1 MLARKEEISLQLN
14 QIIDSMILALTFWLS
29 WWFRYHLPEWNFFGG
44 KPLTSVEIK
53 EFGYFLWVMAI
64 VVPFTPLVLEYL
76 GFYFDPLQKSVW
88 DSLRQVAQAF
98 VYIGVAIGG
107 AVIFLKMES
116 ASRAVLI
123 IFGCSSVVLLLLRER
138 FYQIFLRH
146 QLRTGELSQPVVLI
160 GMPEDI
166 DTVFNGIPIEQR
178 MEMDVVAR
186 FDVRETNRE
195 DLMQVLHD
203 KAVSRVIFAA
213 EHVHFNEVAD
223 ALAACELEGVEV
235 WLAADFFQTSI
246 ARPDFQM
253 IGGKPMLVFRS
264 TPEISWALL
273 LKNLF
278 DRLAALVLI
287 VATSWIWLIA
297 AIGVRMSSKGPVI
310 FRQERGGLY
319 GRPFTMYK
327 FRTMVV
333 DAEAQKAGLEEENQ
347 MSGPVFKI
355 DKDPRVFPFGSFLR
369 STSID
374 ELPQLLNV
382 LLGHMSLVGPRP
394 LPVDEVAK
402 IEQSSQRR
410 RLSVK
415 PGITCLWQI
424 GGRNRISDFD
434 EWVALDLEYIDNWSL
449 WLDTKILLKTVPVVL
464 WGSGAH

>member
-14 QIIDSMILALTFWLS
+14 QIIDSAILALTFWFS
-29 WWFRYHLPEWNFFGG
+29 WWFRYHLPEWGLFTDVN
-44 KPLTSVEIK
+44 IK

-76 GFYFDPLQKSVW
+76 GFYFDPLQKTVW
-88 DSLRQVAQAF
+88 TSLRQMAQAV
-98 VYIGVAIGG
+98 VYIGVVIGG
-107 AVIFLKMES
+107 AVIFFKMENE
-116 ASRAVLI
+116 SRAVLI
-123 IFGCSSVVLLLLRER
+123 IFPALAGTFLLLRER
-138 FYQIFLRH
+138 AYQTFLRH

-160 GMPEDI
+160 GMPEDV
-166 DTVFNGIPIEQR
+166 DVVFNGIPIEQR

-195 DLMQVLHD
+195 ELIKVLHD
-203 KAVSRVIFAA
+203 KGVSRVIFAA

-223 ALAACELEGVEV
+223 ALAACEVEGVEV

-273 LKNLF
+273 LKTIF
-278 DRLAALVLI
+278 DRLVALLLI
-287 VATSWIWLIA
+287 VLTSPIWLFA
-297 AIGVRMSSKGPVI
+297 AIGIRLSSKGPIV
-310 FRQERGGLY
+310 FRQKRGGFY

-327 FRTMVV
+327 FRTMVE
-333 DAEAQKAGLEEENQ
+333 DAEAQKLALEADNQ

-355 DKDPRVFPFGSFLR
+355 DNDPRIFKFGSFLR
-369 STSID
+369 RTSID
-374 ELPQLLNV
+374 ELPQLVNV
-382 LLGHMSLVGPRP
+382 ALGHMSLVGPRP

-424 GGRNRISDFD
+424 GGRNRITDFD

-449 WLDTKILLKTVPVVL
+449 WLDAKILLKTVPVVM
-464 WGSGAH
+464 WGAGAH

>member
-14 QIIDSMILALTFWLS
+14 QIIDSFLLAIAFCLS
-29 WWFRYHLPEWNFFGG
+29 WWFRSSLTEWADMVPIPSFG
-44 KPLTSVEIK
+44 E
-53 EFGYFLWVMAI
+53 FLWVMAI

-76 GFYFDPLQKSVW
+76 GFYFEPLQKSVW
-88 DSLRQVAQAF
+88 DSLRQMAQALI
-98 VYIGVAIGG
+98 YLGVVIGG
-107 AVIFLKMES
+107 AVIFLKMQPE
-116 ASRAVLI
+116 SRAVLL
-123 IFGCSSVVLLLLRER
+123 IFGVLAGVALLLRER
-138 FYQIFLRH
+138 AYQIFLRH
-146 QLRTGELSQPVVLI
+146 QLRTGQISQPVVLI

-166 DTVFNGIPIEQR
+166 DAVFNAIPIEQR

-186 FDVRETNRE
+186 FDVRETNRDE
-195 DLMQVLHD
+195 LIRVLHD
-203 KAVSRVIFAA
+203 KGVSRVVFAA

-223 ALAACELEGVEV
+223 ALAACEVEGVEV

-253 IGGKPMLVFRS
+253 VGGKPMLVFRS

-273 LKNLF
+273 LKNFF
-278 DRLAALVLI
+278 DRVAALVLI
-287 VATSWIWLIA
+287 LVTSPLWLIA
-297 AIGVRMSSKGPVI
+297 AVGIRMSSKGPII
-310 FRQERGGLY
+310 FKQQRGGLY

-327 FRTMVV
+327 FRTMVE
-333 DAEAQKAGLEEENQ
+333 DAESKQTDLEEANQ

-355 DKDPRVFPFGSFLR
+355 ERDPRIFAFGRFLR
-369 STSID
+369 RTSID
-374 ELPQLLNV
+374 EFPQLINV
-382 LLGHMSLVGPRP
+382 LFGKMSLVGPRP
-394 LPVDEVAK
+394 LPVYEVAK

-449 WLDTKILLKTVPVVL
+449 WLDAKILIRTLPVVV
-464 WGSGAH
+464 WGSGAS

>member
-14 QIIDSMILALTFWLS
+14 QITDSVLLAIAFWFS
-29 WWFRYHLPEWNFFGG
+29 WWLRYSLRDWAGMQP
-44 KPLTSVEIK
+44 IA
-53 EFGYFLWVMAI
+53 EFNEFLWVMAI

-76 GFYFDPLQKSVW
+76 SFYFDPLQKSVW

-98 VYIGVAIGG
+98 IYVGVVVGG
-107 AVIFLKMES
+107 AVIFAKLRPES
-116 ASRAVLI
+116 RLVFL
-123 IFGCSSVVLLLLRER
+123 IFGALAVCLLLVRER
-138 FYQIFLRH
+138 VYQIFLRH
-146 QLRTGELSQPVVLI
+146 QLRTGQLRQPVVLI

-166 DTVFNGIPIEQR
+166 DAVFNAIPIEQR
-178 MEMDVVAR
+178 MEMHVVAR

-195 DLMQVLHD
+195 ELIRVLHD
-203 KAVSRVIFAA
+203 QGVSRVIFAA
-213 EHVHFNEVAD
+213 EHVHFNEVAE
-223 ALAACELEGVEV
+223 ALAACEVEGVEV

-278 DRLAALVLI
+278 DRMVALGLI
-287 VATSWIWLIA
+287 VITSPLWLLA
-297 AIGVRMSSKGPVI
+297 CIGIRMSSRDGPII
-310 FRQERGGLY
+310 FRQQRGGLY

-327 FRTMVV
+327 FRTMIHN
-333 DAEAQKAGLEEENQ
+333 AEAKQCELEEANQ

-355 DKDPRVFPFGSFLR
+355 DNDPRIFPFGRFLR
-369 STSID
+369 RTSID
-374 ELPQLLNV
+374 EFPQLVNV
-382 LLGHMSLVGPRP
+382 LLGQMSLVGPRP
-394 LPVDEVAK
+394 LPVYEVSK

-449 WLDTKILLKTVPVVL
+449 WLDAKILLRTVPVVV
-464 WGSGAH
+464 WGSGAS

>member
-14 QIIDSMILALTFWLS
+14 QIIDSFLLALMFWLS
-29 WWFRYHLPEWNFFGG
+29 WWFRFNLTEWADM
-44 KPLTSVEIK
+44 KPIRDFNE
-53 EFGYFLWVMAI
+53 FLWVMAI

-76 GFYFDPLQKSVW
+76 GFYFDALQKSVW
-88 DSLRQVAQAF
+88 DSIRQMGQAL
-98 VYIGVAIGG
+98 VYVGVVIGG
-107 AVIFLKMES
+107 AVIFLKMDPE
-116 ASRAVLI
+116 SRAVLL
-123 IFGCSSVVLLLLRER
+123 IFAVMAGGALLLRER
-138 FYQIFLRH
+138 VYQAFLRH
-146 QLRTGELSQPVVLI
+146 QLRTGQLRQPVVLI
-160 GMPEDI
+160 GMPEDMDI
-166 DTVFNGIPIEQR
+166 VFNAIPIEQR

-186 FDVRETNRE
+186 FDVREANRE
-195 DLMQVLHD
+195 QLIRVLHD
-203 KAVSRVIFAA
+203 KGVSRVIFAA

-223 ALAACELEGVEV
+223 ALAACEVEGVEV

-253 IGGKPMLVFRS
+253 VGGKPMLVFRS
-264 TPEISWALL
+264 TPEVSWALL

-278 DRLAALVLI
+278 DRAAALFLI
-287 VATSWIWLIA
+287 TISSPLWLMA
-297 AIGVRMSSKGPVI
+297 AIGIRLSSKGPII

-327 FRTMVV
+327 FRTMGV
-333 DAEAQKAGLEEENQ
+333 DAEEKQGDLEADNQ

-355 DKDPRVFPFGSFLR
+355 DKDPRIFRFGGFLR
-369 STSID
+369 RMSID
-374 ELPQLLNV
+374 ELPQLVNV
-382 LLGHMSLVGPRP
+382 FLGHMSLVGPRP
-394 LPVDEVAK
+394 LPVYEVAK

-449 WLDTKILLKTVPVVL
+449 WLDAKILLRTVPVVVC
-464 WGSGAH
+464 GSGAS

>member
-14 QIIDSMILALTFWLS
+14 QIIDSVLLAIAFWFS
-29 WWFRYHLPEWNFFGG
+29 WWLRDNLEDWADMQPIRDFN
-44 KPLTSVEIK
+44 
-53 EFGYFLWVMAI
+53 YFLWVMAI

-76 GFYFDPLQKSVW
+76 GFYFAPLQKSVW
-88 DSLRQVAQAF
+88 DSLRQMSQAMIY
-98 VYIGVAIGG
+98 VGVVIGA
-107 AVIFLKMES
+107 AVIFWKMEPE
-116 ASRAVLI
+116 SRAVLI
-123 IFGCSSVVLLLLRER
+123 IFAFLAGTLLLARER
-138 FYQIFLRH
+138 VYQTFLRH
-146 QLRTGELSQPVVLI
+146 QLRTGQMRQPVVLI

-166 DTVFNGIPIEQR
+166 DTVFNAIPIQQR
-178 MEMDVVAR
+178 MEMEIVAR
-186 FDVRETNRE
+186 FDVRETNRKE
-195 DLMQVLHD
+195 LIRVLHD
-203 KAVSRVIFAA
+203 KGVSRVIFAA

-223 ALAACELEGVEV
+223 ALAACEVEGVEV

-246 ARPDFQM
+246 ARPDFLM

-264 TPEISWALL
+264 TPEVSWALL
-273 LKNLF
+273 LKNCF
-278 DRLAALVLI
+278 DRVAALF
-287 VATSWIWLIA
+287 LIA
-297 AIGVRMSSKGPVI
+297 ITSPAWLVAVIGIRMSSEGPII

-327 FRTMVV
+327 FRTMVQ
-333 DAEAQKAGLEEENQ
+333 DAEAKQIDLEEANQ

-355 DKDPRVFPFGSFLR
+355 DNDPRIFRFGRFLR
-369 STSID
+369 RTSID
-374 ELPQLLNV
+374 EFPQLINV

-394 LPVDEVAK
+394 LPVYEVVK

-449 WLDTKILLKTVPVVL
+449 WLDAKILMRTVPVVV
-464 WGSGAH
+464 WGAGAH

>member
-14 QIIDSMILALTFWLS
+14 QIIDSLLLALTFWFS
-29 WWFRYHLPEWNFFGG
+29 WWFRYHLPEWELITDASIKGFGH
-44 KPLTSVEIK
+44 
-53 EFGYFLWVMAI
+53 FLWVMAI

-76 GFYFDPLQKSVW
+76 GFYFNPLQKTLW
-88 DSLRQVAQAF
+88 QSLRQMAQAAA
-98 VYIGVAIGG
+98 YIGVVIGG
-107 AVIFLKMES
+107 VVIFVRPELQNQ
-116 ASRAVLI
+116 SRALFI
-123 IFGCSSVVLLLLRER
+123 IFPILAGLVLLARER
-138 FYQIFLRH
+138 GYQFFLRR
-146 QLRTGELSQPVVLI
+146 QLRTGELRQPVVLI

-178 MEMDVVAR
+178 MDMDVVAR
-186 FDVRETNRE
+186 FDVRETKRE
-195 DLMQVLHD
+195 DLIKVLHD
-203 KAVSRVIFAA
+203 KGVSRVIFAA

-223 ALAACELEGVEV
+223 ALAACEVEGVEV

-278 DRLAALVLI
+278 DRVAALLLI
-287 VATSWIWLIA
+287 TVTSPLWLLA
-297 AIGVRMSSKGPVI
+297 VIGIRMSSKGPVI
-310 FRQERGGLY
+310 FRQQRAGLY

-327 FRTMVV
+327 FRTMGVN
-333 DAEAQKAGLEEENQ
+333 AEAERAALEADNQ
-347 MSGPVFKI
+347 MSGPVFKM
-355 DKDPRVFPFGSFLR
+355 DNDPRIFRFGGFLR
-369 STSID
+369 RTSID
-374 ELPQLLNV
+374 EFPQLINV

-394 LPVDEVAK
+394 LPVDEVAR

-415 PGITCLWQI
+415 PGVTCLWQI

-449 WLDTKILLKTVPVVL
+449 WLDAKILVRTVPVVVL
-464 WGSGAH
+464 GFGAH